1 MVPDDTVTNE
11 RGEPMTPLLENMI
24 VEKFGVISDTVV
36 TTASKQV
43 TIEFY
48 MECIII
54 GAMIVLSLIMLCK
67 YQTVKK
73 WWSTMEEVDAVKV
86 CLTWVLWVLTIGFSF
101 GLIYDTLMYN
111 INRDHMIIEEISSMV
126 NPKK

>member
-1 MVPDDTVTNE
+1 
-11 RGEPMTPLLENMI
+11 MTPLLESMI
-24 VEKFGVISDTVV
+24 VEKFGVISDVV
-36 TTASKQV
+36 VNTASKQV

-73 WWSTMEEVDAVKV
+73 WWDNMKEVDAVKV
-86 CLTWVLWVLTIGFSF
+86 CVTCVLWFLTIVFSF
-101 GLIYDTLMYN
+101 GLIYDTLRYN
-111 INRDHMIIEEISSMV
+111 VNRDHMIIEEISSMV